1 VDHAVIGGSAEF
13 RGTRRFTVLRSLGA
27 GGMGAVYEVLDTE
40 RDEHVALKTLR
51 RADGQLLYRLKTEFR
66 ALSSLHHPNLVR
78 LGELVEAGGQ
88 WFFTMELL
96 DGHDF
101 LAWVRPGGAV
111 PETDSTLAAPAQPMP
126 RMVNAETLTAL
137 STPGAGGSPMAAGS
151 YPELPLGRCD
161 HDRLRHALVGVARGL
176 IALHDAGLV
185 HRDVKPSNLLVTA
198 ARRVVLLD
206 FGLVRTAGGGAAA
219 EEGQVMGTPA
229 YMAPEQISASLTTAA
244 SDCYAVGVMM
254 YQAMTGRLPF
264 TGTPIQMFAAKNR
277 ARPVL
282 DGADDAPEELRALC
296 LDLLDPDPKQRP
308 DGRTVLER
316 LGASVE
322 PTSQIRTLDGILLGR
337 DVERSELDRAFA
349 TTGGGGA
356 VVCYVTGRSGMG
368 KTALVDDFLDELAE
382 RDDVVVLR
390 GRCYERES
398 VPYKALDSVIDDLAL
413 HLRALHRYEVD
424 LLVPD
429 NAAALAQVFPVLGQV
444 PAIAAAPPERG
455 RDPARVRTRAL
466 ECLRELLTRIA
477 TGRRLVIAID
487 DLHWGDSDS
496 AAVLA
501 ELLGPPAPPPVL
513 LIGTYRSEGDPGPI
527 VAGLVHRP
535 GGAEIRTVAIEPLTA
550 SQAMELAEHLLG
562 GRDGAHA
569 MAESVASESGGS
581 PFFVG
586 EMVRY
591 LRATGAATPA
601 PSLEHVIESRIAQL
615 PDDARRLLE
624 VVALVGQPLAQ
635 GLAARAADVSLD
647 AALANL
653 RAAHLLRSHGARER
667 DLVETYH
674 DRIRETVVA
683 GLGDREHEVRQSL
696 ATALIETEWADPD
709 QLGIDFLAAVDAG
722 RARQAAIA
730 AAERAAAALAFDRAA
745 ALYQLSIG
753 MIEDPVER
761 CRLLRARADALAYA
775 GRGEEAAHDYLAV
788 AAGAVG
794 DDRLELERY
803 AADNLLRS
811 GHIVDGVAHLSR
823 VLVAL
828 GARVPTRRAPALVN
842 LVWSRAR
849 LSLRGLDFRRR
860 TEADLP
866 ARDLARVDALFGAA
880 STFAMIDHL
889 RGAAVQTDHLL
900 RALSLGEERRVCRA
914 LLTEI
919 GFLAAQ
925 GGRGLRR
932 AEALLRR
939 VQGMTERL
947 RDPYLAAGAQLGAGL
962 IAFLSGRYRVAV
974 DALREAERGLSTE
987 VVGAWWERT
996 MARYFLC
1003 LAQINAGE
1011 LAALGR
1017 TLAEAV
1023 AEAERKRDVFARN
1036 LFASHP
1042 TVWRA
1047 LADDRTAGIEEGV
1060 VASLEGWPTNV
1071 YYQAHHVAVIARAM
1085 VRLYDGDAA
1094 GAAALLD
1101 ESMPMVRSL
1110 MIQRLPFVMGEVHKL
1125 RGQAALRLGDRRGV
1139 EDAARGMDR
1148 IGLAVG
1154 TAFCASFRAA
1164 TALGHGDADA
1174 ATRDLGVAVDGFV
1187 ESGSLHDA
1195 AACRWRLGE
1204 VQGGARGERLVGD
1217 AKAWF
1222 AEQGVAAPERMVD
1235 FLAPR
1240 WRG

>member
-1 VDHAVIGGSAEF
+1 
-13 RGTRRFTVLRSLGA
+13 
-27 GGMGAVYEVLDTE
+27 MGAVYEVLDTE
-40 RDEHVALKTLR
+40 RDERVALKTLR

-78 LGELVEAGGQ
+78 LGELVEASGQ

-96 DGHDF
+96 DGQDF
-101 LAWVRPGGAV
+101 LGWVRPGGQA
-111 PETDSTLAAPAQPMP
+111 PDSDSTLAAPLQP
-126 RMVNAETLTAL
+126 RLVNAETLTAL
-137 STPGAGGSPMAAGS
+137 STPGDGGLQMAAGS

-161 HDRLRHALVGVARGL
+161 HDRLRHALIGVSRGL

-185 HRDVKPSNLLVTA
+185 HRDVKPSNLIITA

-206 FGLVRTAGGGAAA
+206 FGLVRTAHGAGAA

-229 YMAPEQISASLTTAA
+229 YMAPEQISSSLTAPA
-244 SDCYAVGVMM
+244 SDFYAVGVMM
-254 YQAMTGRLPF
+254 FQALTGRLPF
-264 TGTPIQMFAAKNR
+264 SGTPVQMFAAKNR
-277 ARPVL
+277 ARPAL
-282 DGADDAPEELRALC
+282 DGADDAPDELRELC
-296 LDLLDPDPKQRP
+296 LDLLDPDPTRRP
-308 DGRTVLER
+308 DGRAVLAR

-349 TTGGGGA
+349 TTSGGGA

-368 KTALVDDFLDELAE
+368 KTALVDDFLDELADRE
-382 RDDVVVLR
+382 DVVVLR

-413 HLRALHRYEVD
+413 HLRALHRYEAD
-424 LLVPD
+424 LLVPE

-444 PAIAAAPPERG
+444 PVIAAAPPERS
-455 RDPARVRTRAL
+455 RDPARVRARAL

-487 DLHWGDSDS
+487 DVHWGDSDS

-501 ELLGPPAPPPVL
+501 ELLGPPSPPPVL
-513 LIGTYRSEGDPGPI
+513 LIGTYRSEGAPGPI
-527 VAGLVHRP
+527 VDGLRPRP
-535 GGAEIRTVAIEPLTA
+535 GGAEILTIPIEPLHE
-550 SQAMELAEHLLG
+550 SQARELAEHLLA
-562 GRDGAHA
+562 GRDGARA
-569 MAESVASESGGS
+569 MAESVAAESGGS

-591 LRATGAATPA
+591 LRATGATTPA
-601 PSLEHVIESRIAQL
+601 PSLEHVIESRITQL
-615 PDDARRLLE
+615 PPDARRLLE
-624 VVALVGQPLAQ
+624 VVALVGRPLAQ
-635 GLAARAADVSLD
+635 GLAARAAGVSLD

-683 GLGDREHEVRQSL
+683 GLGDREREVRQSL
-696 ATALIETEWADPD
+696 AAALIDTDWADPD
-709 QLGIDFLAAVDAG
+709 QLGVDFLAAVDTR

-745 ALYQLSIG
+745 ALYQLALG
-753 MIEDPVER
+753 MIEDPAER
-761 CRLLRARADALAYA
+761 RRLRRSRADALAYA
-775 GRGEEAAHDYLAV
+775 GRGEEAAQDYLAV

-811 GHIVDGVAHLSR
+811 GHIVDGVSHLSR

-828 GARVPTRRAPALVN
+828 GSRVPTRRAPALIN

-849 LSLRGLDFRRR
+849 LGLRGLDFRRR
-860 TEADLP
+860 TEDELP
-866 ARDLARVDALFGAA
+866 PRDLARVDALFGAA
-880 STFAMIDHL
+880 SVFAMIDHL

-914 LLTEI
+914 LLTEV
-919 GFLAAQ
+919 GFLAAP
-925 GGRGLRR
+925 GGRGLHR
-932 AEALLRR
+932 AETLLRE
-939 VQGMTERL
+939 VQSMSERL
-947 RDPYLAAGAQLGAGL
+947 RDPYLVAGAQLSAGL
-962 IAFLSGRYRVAV
+962 VAFFSGRYRIAV
-974 DALREAERGLSTE
+974 DAFSQAQRGLSTE

-996 MARYFLC
+996 TARFFLC

-1011 LAALGR
+1011 LAALGK
-1017 TLAEAV
+1017 TVAEAV
-1023 AEAERKRDVFARN
+1023 AEAERRRDVFARN
-1036 LFASHP
+1036 LFSTHP

-1047 LADDRTAGIEEGV
+1047 MAEDRTAGVDAVID
-1060 VASLEGWPTNV
+1060 ASLEGWPTNV
-1071 YYQAHHVAVIARAM
+1071 YYQAHHVAVTARAM
-1085 VRLYDGDAA
+1085 VRLYEGD
-1094 GAAALLD
+1094 GAAAARLLD
-1101 ESMPMVRSL
+1101 DSMPMVRSL
-1110 MIQRLPFVMGEVHKL
+1110 MIHRLPFVMGEVHKL
-1125 RGQAALRLGDRRGV
+1125 RGQAALRLADRPGV
-1139 EDAARGMDR
+1139 ARAARGMER
-1148 IGLAVG
+1148 TGIPVGHAFASSFQAAV
-1154 TAFCASFRAA
+1154 AA
-1164 TALGHGDADA
+1164 GHGDTEGA
-1174 ATRDLGVAVDGFV
+1174 ARELAAAVDGFV
-1187 ESGSLHDA
+1187 GAGSLHDA

-1204 VQGGARGERLVGD
+1204 IQGGARGERLIAD
-1217 AKAWF
+1217 ARAWF
-1222 AEQGVAAPERMVD
+1222 EGQGVVAPERMVD